1 MRFSRKLHTRFP
13 RLVRVRGECARRHG
27 QGHALG
33 EPPQKVAR
41 EKVKIAGVQASSE
54 FARAR
59 AASLPRGFWCFSE
72 FARCGGCERL
82 RSLDSHARRCPTHGP
97 HQVRALSAAAR
108 LGARCAFLPTSPSV
122 QKRAFRPLPVCH
134 HTSPPT
140 TERSLPAVVTAG
152 PTNKTRVRA
161 SLQACA
167 EA

>member
-13 RLVRVRGECARRHG
+13 SHFGVRRDCARRHG

-108 LGARCAFLPTSPSV
+108 LGARCAFLPTSLSV
-122 QKRAFRPLPVCH
+122 QKSAFRPLPVCH

>member
-1 MRFSRKLHTRFP
+1 MRFSRKLHTLFP
-13 RLVRVRGECARRHG
+13 RLVRVRRECARRHG

-41 EKVKIAGVQASSE
+41 EKVRIAGVQASSE

-82 RSLDSHARRCPTHGP
+82 RSLDSHARRCPTHSP

-122 QKRAFRPLPVCH
+122 QKHAFRPLPVCH

-161 SLQACA
+161 SLQVCA